1 MEEPRPDVQ
10 ARFRALLDLHDLSV
24 DLMRQNLRRSHLGA
38 PDAEIE
44 RLLHRWLAKSD
55 ESEVTASTLQRRSPE

>member
-1 MEEPRPDVQ
+1 MEEARPDVQ

-24 DLMRQNLRRSHLGA
+24 ALMRQNLRRRHLGA

-44 RLLHRWLAKSD
+44 RLLQRWLAKSG
-55 ESEVTASTLQRRSPE
+55 EGEATAWTPQRRSTE